1 MDNLTKIR
9 NILKNEDFTFNL
21 KNLEDRINLLPS
33 FNIEEIS
40 KDLLNLYFQF
50 LPFNSSNTRQEYY
63 LNILVKILSKNT
75 EFFRS
80 YIIIFNELEEDEL
93 VILKHLKNSEIDITD
108 ELDLDKK
115 NNRFINRKITQ
126 TTFPFDILSHKE
138 NEKLYIDHLTS
149 KNLITW
155 PINKQD
161 PIIVNNSQTGV
172 RRFSKILLTS
182 YGKSFSEYI
191 FN

>member
-1 MDNLTKIR
+1 MNNLSKLLT
-9 NILKNEDFTFNL
+9 ILENEDFSFYL
-21 KNLEDRINLLPS
+21 KNQEERINLLPS
-33 FNIEEIS
+33 FNIDEIS
-40 KDLLNLYFQF
+40 KDLLKLYFQF
-50 LPFNSSNTRQEYY
+50 LPFNSSKTRQDYY
-63 LNILVKILSKNT
+63 FNILIKILSKNT

-93 VILKHLKNSEIDITD
+93 FILNHLKNSEIDIID

-115 NNRFINRKITQ
+115 NNRFINRRITR
-126 TTFPFDILSHKE
+126 TTFPIEILSHKE

-161 PIIVNNSQTGV
+161 PIIENNSQTGV
-172 RRFSKILLTS
+172 RRFSKIILTS